1 MKKHSTIKHFLA
13 KKTSKTKDKKEHKK
27 DHRHRELNKKASDS
41 KRMWEKFLNN
51 TSSRNLIKRSWN
63 SPNPQ
68 TEYKKTI
75 EKLAKE
81 FEKNKQH

>member
-41 KRMWEKFLNN
+41 KL
-51 TSSRNLIKRSWN
+51 S
-63 SPNPQ
+63 
-68 TEYKKTI
+68 
-75 EKLAKE
+75 
-81 FEKNKQH
+81 